1 MKTATTPT
9 SGTTTIDKTKV
20 ESARAARRATLDS
33 YLTQS
38 DAAFTE
44 MGTILARIA
53 ASYNAE
59 LTTVSKV
66 IDVAEIKNNLDSI
79 ATLQKKLS
87 VRSTQYADP
96 LKAAKAAYYQ
106 AETTANGGSVSL
118 DVQDKFWSQVEAL
131 KSVEAGIKQ
140 EFETVKQA
148 ASNFATKKAQKLSSD
163 IASITE
169 SKQSTQDAV
178 NKDPI
183 IRDVQ
188 EKI

>member
-1 MKTATTPT
+1 ML
-9 SGTTTIDKTKV
+9 S
-20 ESARAARRATLDS
+20 
-33 YLTQS
+33 QS

-44 MGTILARIA
+44 IATILARIA

-59 LTTVSKV
+59 LTTGTKV
-66 IDVAEIKNNLDSI
+66 LDVAEIKNNLESI

-96 LKAAKAAYYQ
+96 LKAAKAAYYL
-106 AETTANGGSVSL
+106 AETAANGSSVSL

-140 EFETVKQA
+140 EFEAVKQA
-148 ASNFATKKAQKLSSD
+148 ASSFATMKAQKLTSD
-163 IASITE
+163 ITSITE

-183 IRDVQ
+183 IRDVK